1 MPPSGR
7 QAFGFQPSE
16 GRSWLRLV
24 SFGSFEEAL
33 YIGTDAKFALA
44 GALAM
49 IVSEVY
55 EPPNGTYLHLPCIA
69 FPLTPL

>member
-1 MPPSGR
+1 M
-7 QAFGFQPSE
+7 
-16 GRSWLRLV
+16 RLV